1 MLWQAVLAGAI
12 VTVLGLMEL
21 YLFVRQNIHGREV
34 DWDEPE
40 EAINELLNAG
50 PIFMILLV
58 VGIIILALG
67 FLR

>member
-12 VTVLGLMEL
+12 VTVLGLVEL
-21 YLFVRQNIHGREV
+21 YLFVRQNVHGREV
-34 DWDEPE
+34 DWDKPD

-50 PIFMILLV
+50 PICLILLV
-58 VGIIILALG
+58 IGTIILTLG